1 MTRRTSVLAWLA
13 AAGLLALIASAQPWW
28 RAVGD
33 GAESAGATVAFSGS
47 DATGGL
53 SQALAVVV
61 LAGVLLTLVLAA
73 TGRRVVAILLA
84 LTGVAGA
91 ALGGL
96 VQPPSDAAVR
106 SRFRQVSLVEQFS
119 LSGTAW
125 PWIYAAAGGLVAAG
139 AVLLW
144 RGAPQ
149 WPQRGQRFQRP
160 GAGERSIP
168 TPIPTSIPTP
178 IKGAGPESGA
188 ALADPGLVWRAL
200 DAGQDPTLEPGED
213 PPGQPIDP
221 HVQSDGTTDTM
232 TTDTMDDARRDS
244 PVEGGKTLRDEEA
257 KPRPDSD
264 PSLGTS
270 TRRRNEER

>member
-1 MTRRTSVLAWLA
+1 MTRRTTVLAWLA
-13 AAGLLALIASAQPWW
+13 AAGLLALVASAQPWW

-47 DATGGL
+47 DVTGGL

-73 TGRRVVAILLA
+73 TGRRVVAILLG
-84 LTGVAGA
+84 LTGAAGA
-91 ALGGL
+91 VLGALGQ
-96 VQPPSDAAVR
+96 QPSEAAVR

-125 PWIYAAAGGLVAAG
+125 PWIYAAAGVLVAAG

-144 RGAPQ
+144 RGAPR

-160 GAGERSIP
+160 GEPSIP
-168 TPIPTSIPTP
+168 TAAPT
-178 IKGAGPESGA
+178 AGPEA
-188 ALADPGLVWRAL
+188 QTAMADPSLVWRAL
-200 DAGQDPTLEPGED
+200 DAGQDPTVEPED
-213 PPGQPIDP
+213 DTPAAPIDP
-221 HVQSDGTTDTM
+221 QVQVDPHAQRDTA
-232 TTDTMDDARRDS
+232 TATMDDTRRDS
-244 PVEGGKTLRDEEA
+244 PVEGGKTLRDEQA
-257 KPRPDSD
+257 KPRPEAE
-264 PSLGTS
+264 PSSGPS

>member
-13 AAGLLALIASAQPWW
+13 AAGVLALISSAQPWW

-47 DATGGL
+47 DVTGGL

-61 LAGVLLTLVLAA
+61 LAGVLLILVLAA
-73 TGRRVVAILLA
+73 TGRRVVAILLG
-84 LTGVAGA
+84 LTGAAGA

-96 VQPPSDAAVR
+96 GQQPSDAVVR

-125 PWIYAAAGGLVAAG
+125 PWIYAAAGVLVVAG

-144 RGAPQ
+144 RGAPH

-160 GAGERSIP
+160 GAGEQSVPEAIP
-168 TPIPTSIPTP
+168 ETGSPA
-178 IKGAGPESGA
+178 GAVM
-188 ALADPGLVWRAL
+188 ADPSQVWRAL
-200 DAGQDPTLEPGED
+200 DAGQDPTLEPGDDTPRE
-213 PPGQPIDP
+213 PVDP
-221 HVQSDGTTDTM
+221 HVRIEGATDTM
-232 TTDTMDDARRDS
+232 ENTRRDS
-244 PVEGGKTLRDEEA
+244 PVEGGKTLRDEQA
-257 KPRPDSD
+257 KPRPDSA
-264 PSLGTS
+264 PSSGPS